1 MLVKANITMIRNHKE
16 FKLLGGKY
24 KDKFEIGQ
32 YVEYRRI
39 CRNENYEET
48 VKLYQ
53 GVITNLRAVDVGGR
67 VVWYADVL
75 KNGGDTDLILLSKIR
90 KIETN

>member
-1 MLVKANITMIRNHKE
+1 MLGSV
-16 FKLLGGKY
+16 Y
-24 KDKFEIGQ
+24 KDKFKTGD
-32 YVEYRRI
+32 YVEWRVI

-53 GVITNLRAVDVGGR
+53 EIIKSIFAVDVGSR
-67 VVWYADVL
+67 NVFYAKVIR
-75 KNGGDTDLILLSKIR
+75 NGGNEEIVLLSKIR

>member
-1 MLVKANITMIRNHKE
+1 MLGSV
-16 FKLLGGKY
+16 Y
-24 KDKFEIGQ
+24 KDKFKTGD
-32 YVEYRRI
+32 YVEWRVI

-53 GVITNLRAVDVGGR
+53 GIIKSIFAVDVGSR
-67 VVWYADVL
+67 NVFYAKVL
-75 KNGGDTDLILLSKIR
+75 KNGGSEEIVLLSKIR